1 MVLQGRALTPHGP
14 WQVLHEAMTKL
25 RADMDAMLARVK
37 VRIGRQ
43 PPASPG
49 CL

>member
-1 MVLQGRALTPHGP
+1 MTPHGP

-37 VRIGRQ
+37 VKNTM
-43 PPASPG
+43 PG